1 MDSQYDVDREESAH
15 IKHINQCIEIIE
27 EIEANHK
34 GLSDEKF
41 LNQKEKYK
49 IALQYMHM
57 LETPWKFKYLDG
69 QNGGRGSS
77 LRMNLANND
86 LVKYNTL
93 LDQIAR
99 NDKTPF
105 PGFDQDA
112 YVPYSNASNR
122 TKKDLI
128 EEYKAVRDSTISLFN
143 SFDEESIKRIG
154 TASGSKMSVRALGF
168 IISGHQAHHIR
179 IIEERYLS

>member
-1 MDSQYDVDREESAH
+1 MLVSELPSSEYNPFYQTYVMALGNVDLLEELKAGKSNFLSLFEKISEEKLDFAYEEGKWTLAEAIVHTIDTERIFQYR
-15 IKHINQCIEIIE
+15 
-27 EIEANHK
+27 
-34 GLSDEKF
+34 
-41 LNQKEKYK
+41 
-49 IALQYMHM
+49 ALC
-57 LETPWKFKYLDG
+57 
-69 QNGGRGSS
+69 
-77 LRMNLANND
+77 
-86 LVKYNTL
+86 
-93 LDQIAR
+93 IAR

>member
-1 MDSQYDVDREESAH
+1 MALGNVDLLEELKAGKSNFLSLFEKISEEKLDFAYEEGKWTLAEAIVHTIDTERIFQYR
-15 IKHINQCIEIIE
+15 
-27 EIEANHK
+27 
-34 GLSDEKF
+34 
-41 LNQKEKYK
+41 
-49 IALQYMHM
+49 ALC
-57 LETPWKFKYLDG
+57 
-69 QNGGRGSS
+69 
-77 LRMNLANND
+77 
-86 LVKYNTL
+86 
-93 LDQIAR
+93 IAR

>member
-1 MDSQYDVDREESAH
+1 MLVSELPSSEYNPFYQTYVMALGNVGLFEELKTGKSNFLSLFEKISEEELDFAYEEGKWTLAEAIVHTIDTERIFQYR
-15 IKHINQCIEIIE
+15 
-27 EIEANHK
+27 
-34 GLSDEKF
+34 
-41 LNQKEKYK
+41 
-49 IALQYMHM
+49 ALC
-57 LETPWKFKYLDG
+57 
-69 QNGGRGSS
+69 
-77 LRMNLANND
+77 
-86 LVKYNTL
+86 
-93 LDQIAR
+93 IAR

-128 EEYKAVRDSTISLFN
+128 EEYKAVRDSSISLFN
-143 SFDEESIKRIG
+143 SFDDESIKRIG

>member
-1 MDSQYDVDREESAH
+1 MLVSELPSSEYNPFYQTYVMALG
-15 IKHINQCIEIIE
+15 NVGLIE
-27 EIEANHK
+27 ELKIGKSNFLSLFEKISEEKLDFAYEEGKWTLAEAIVHTI
-34 GLSDEKF
+34 DTERIF
-41 LNQKEKYK
+41 QYR
-49 IALQYMHM
+49 ALC
-57 LETPWKFKYLDG
+57 
-69 QNGGRGSS
+69 
-77 LRMNLANND
+77 
-86 LVKYNTL
+86 
-93 LDQIAR
+93 IAR

-143 SFDEESIKRIG
+143 SFDDESIKRIG

>member
-1 MDSQYDVDREESAH
+1 MLVSELPSSEYNPFYQTYVMALGNVGLFEELKTGKSNFLSLFEKISEEKLDFAYEEGKWTLAEAIVHTIDTERIFQYR
-15 IKHINQCIEIIE
+15 
-27 EIEANHK
+27 
-34 GLSDEKF
+34 
-41 LNQKEKYK
+41 
-49 IALQYMHM
+49 ALC
-57 LETPWKFKYLDG
+57 
-69 QNGGRGSS
+69 
-77 LRMNLANND
+77 
-86 LVKYNTL
+86 
-93 LDQIAR
+93 IAR

-122 TKKDLI
+122 TRKDLI